1 MPTSDPLHIFAI
13 VMNEYEPDTWKS
25 LQKSVFKQPLVTD
38 NEMSIIEVV
47 RQANVQ
53 NPRVRNDEERILILD
68 VINQLKPDGT
78 D

>member
-1 MPTSDPLHIFAI
+1 
-13 VMNEYEPDTWKS
+13 MNEYEPDTWKS

-38 NEMSIIEVV
+38 NGMSIIEVV

-53 NPRVRNDEERILILD
+53 NPRVRNDKERILILD

>member
-1 MPTSDPLHIFAI
+1 
-13 VMNEYEPDTWKS
+13 MNEYEPDTWKF
-25 LQKSVFKQPLVTD
+25 LQESVFKQPLVTD

-53 NPRVRNDEERILILD
+53 NPRVRHDEERILILD
-68 VINQLKPDGT
+68 VINKLKPDGT

>member
-1 MPTSDPLHIFAI
+1 
-13 VMNEYEPDTWKS
+13 MNEYEPDTWKS

-38 NEMSIIEVV
+38 NGMSIIEVV

-68 VINQLKPDGT
+68 VINQLKPDGI